1 MAKIGKNIL
10 DNLTTGM
17 YSDSK
22 VIYREY
28 IQNACDQIDKAV
40 NEGLI
45 SVREGLIDI
54 YFDIKKRYI
63 SIEDNATGVSASKFI
78 EDLGD
83 IANSNKEIGKDKGF
97 RGIGRLCGLAYCKTL
112 VFTTSYKGESVKSIM
127 TCDAKKMRDMLYDSK
142 KYTIDEIWERIV
154 TFKTE
159 EEDINT
165 HYFRVEL
172 ININEEN
179 TDLLDEK
186 KVKEYLSFVAPVPYS
201 NKFYLRNDIY
211 NYTKEN
217 NLKIDEYLI
226 KINGAQIFKEYT
238 TKLKD
243 DSGNQLQNYDEI
255 YKLKFESFTNSKG
268 ELIAWMWYGLSRFEK
283 QIPACNLMRGI
294 RVRTGNIQIGEND
307 VVQKLFKESR
317 GNFYFVGEIFTLDK
331 NLIPNSQR
339 DYFNENPARIEFEDQ
354 LRIYFYD
361 NLHKLYYDANRIKN
375 AYKKQED
382 YLKKVSEYEEKNN
395 NNGFIDEQD
404 KISSKV
410 AVEKAKKEAE
420 NATKTLKKYDEI
432 ADDNP
437 LYEVKQR
444 IENKYN
450 GEDLVSKAENT
461 NINENNK
468 PKKES
473 YITNSLSKLSRN
485 ERKIVSK
492 IFTIITDNSPEELA
506 KKLIDKITEELK

>member
-1 MAKIGKNIL
+1 
-10 DNLTTGM
+10 
-17 YSDSK
+17 
-22 VIYREY
+22 
-28 IQNACDQIDKAV
+28 
-40 NEGLI
+40 
-45 SVREGLIDI
+45 
-54 YFDIKKRYI
+54 
-63 SIEDNATGVSASKFI
+63 
-78 EDLGD
+78 
-83 IANSNKEIGKDKGF
+83 
-97 RGIGRLCGLAYCKTL
+97 
-112 VFTTSYKGESVKSIM
+112 
-127 TCDAKKMRDMLYDSK
+127 
-142 KYTIDEIWERIV
+142 
-154 TFKTE
+154 
-159 EEDINT
+159 
-165 HYFRVEL
+165 
-172 ININEEN
+172 
-179 TDLLDEK
+179 
-186 KVKEYLSFVAPVPYS
+186 
-201 NKFYLRNDIY
+201 
-211 NYTKEN
+211 
-217 NLKIDEYLI
+217 
-226 KINGAQIFKEYT
+226 
-238 TKLKD
+238 
-243 DSGNQLQNYDEI
+243 
-255 YKLKFESFTNSKG
+255 
-268 ELIAWMWYGLSRFEK
+268 
-283 QIPACNLMRGI
+283 MRGI

-375 AYKKQED
+375 AYKKHDD

-404 KISSKV
+404 KLTSKV

-420 NATKTLKKYDEI
+420 NATKILKKYDGI
-432 ADDNP
+432 TDDNP

-450 GEDLVSKAENT
+450 GEDLISKAENT

-468 PKKES
+468 PKKDS

-506 KKLIDKITEELK
+506 KKLIDKIAEELK

>member
-28 IQNACDQIDKAV
+28 IQNACDQIDKAI

-45 SVREGLIDI
+45 SVQEGLIDI

-63 SIEDNATGVSASKFI
+63 SIEDNATGVSASKFV

-159 EEDINT
+159 EEDINI

-179 TDLLDEK
+179 TELLDEK
-186 KVKEYLSFVAPVPYS
+186 KVREYLSFVAPVPYS

-211 NYTKEN
+211 NYTKKN
-217 NLKIDEYLI
+217 KFKIDEYLI

-238 TKLKD
+238 NKLKD

-255 YKLKFESFTNSKG
+255 YKLKFEIFTNNNG

-307 VVQKLFKESR
+307 VVQKLFKEPR

-339 DYFNENPARIEFEDQ
+339 DYFNENSARIEFEDQ
-354 LRIYFYD
+354 LRICFYD

-375 AYKKQED
+375 AYKKHED
-382 YLKKVSEYEEKNN
+382 YLKKASEYEEKNN

-404 KISSKV
+404 KISSKF

-420 NATKTLKKYDEI
+420 NAAKTLKKYDEI
-432 ADDNP
+432 TDDNP

-450 GEDLVSKAENT
+450 GEDLISKAENT

-468 PKKES
+468 PKKDS
-473 YITNSLSKLSRN
+473 YITNSLSKLNRN

-492 IFTIITDNSPEELA
+492 IFSIITDNSPEELA